1 MKKKFQDPLPQEL
14 LPNSVLDGEPALW
27 ESSIQGLMAEV
38 SPILA
43 QYRTTPGPWWS
54 ILAER
59 LRPRLAV
66 AVAAAAAI
74 TVAVHLSLP
83 GPAARTTPS
92 LPLAAAIGE
101 SNAAATILSI
111 ANEEIDPVLA
121 LMILELESETP

>member
-1 MKKKFQDPLPQEL
+1 MTKNSQDPLPKEL
-14 LPNSVLDGEPALW
+14 LPDSVLDGEPALW
-27 ESSIQGLMAEV
+27 ESRVQSLIAEA

-43 QYRTTPGPWWS
+43 QYRTTPVPWWS

-59 LRPRLAV
+59 LRPQLAV

-74 TVAVHLSLP
+74 TIAVHLSLP
-83 GPAARTTPS
+83 GPVARSAPS

-101 SNAAATILSI
+101 SNATATILSI

-121 LMILELESETP
+121 LVILESETP